1 MMIYNA
7 KGENKMKVITFIK
20 RNSKSIL
27 CGTVAVLAIIGA
39 LTTVLYVL
47 GYRIDIK
54 ASARPDWEAVGAIAA
69 CLMPIV
75 VVYIERRIKS
85 SVEDANAKLISEL
98 STFKAEYEVRIKEAV
113 NFIEGMIDG
122 LDIKHDG

>member
-1 MMIYNA
+1 
-7 KGENKMKVITFIK
+7 MKTILFIK
-20 RNSKSIL
+20 RNSKTIL
-27 CGTVAVLAIIGA
+27 CWTRAVLSTIGA

-47 GYRIDIK
+47 GYRIDIN

-69 CLMPIV
+69 CLIPIA

-85 SVEDANAKLISEL
+85 NVEDANAKLISEL

-113 NFIEGMIDG
+113 DFVEGMIDG
-122 LDIKHDG
+122 LDIKHDGR